1 MRARRLVLFI
11 LAIAAGIAGGIAY
24 GWMANPVKYVD
35 TPLYTLRN
43 DYKADYVLMVA
54 EAYQTERD
62 LEVAVRDLELLQDDP
77 MRLVQ
82 QAVVIGQDLGYS
94 NQDIEVL
101 GELLQEL
108 QSLTPDSEAK
118 P

>member
-1 MRARRLVLFI
+1 MRAKRLMLFL

-62 LEVAVRDLELLQDDP
+62 IETAVRDLQLLQDDP
-77 MRLVQ
+77 VRLVQ
-82 QAVVIGQDLGYS
+82 QAVITGQDLGYS

-108 QSLTPDSEAK
+108 QSLTPDSGVT

>member
-1 MRARRLVLFI
+1 MRVKRVILFI

-43 DYKADYVLMVA
+43 DYKADYVLMAA

-62 LEVAVRDLELLQDDP
+62 IEAVVRDLELLQDDP
-77 MRLVQ
+77 VRLVQ

-94 NQDIEVL
+94 SQDINVL

-108 QSLTPDSEAK
+108 QSLTPDSGET

>member
-1 MRARRLVLFI
+1 MRAKRVILFL

-35 TPLYTLRN
+35 TPLYTLRK

-62 LEVAVRDLELLQDDP
+62 IEAVAHDLELLQDDP
-77 MRLVQ
+77 IRLVQ
-82 QAVVIGQDLGYS
+82 QAVVVGQDLGYS
-94 NQDIEVL
+94 NQDIKVL

-108 QSLTPDSEAK
+108 QSLAPNSGETP
-118 P
+118 